1 MSIQRLASRLLPV
14 LFLGLAL
21 AVGWYSRPDRAA
33 PGTSTGRGDESRPAA
48 TLTASL
54 DARSGQMVE
63 VVGRITRVLAD
74 DSHGSRHQ
82 RFIIALGDG
91 STLLVAHNI
100 DLAPRV
106 PLAAGD
112 LARVRGQYEWNDR
125 GGVLHWTHH
134 DPDGRRRDTG
144 WIEHQGKLYR

>member
-106 PLAAGD
+106 PLAGTG
-112 LARVRGQYEWNDR
+112 RVWRGRPR
-125 GGVLHWTHH
+125 GW
-134 DPDGRRRDTG
+134 PRRRDAG
-144 WIEHQGKLYR
+144 HRRVCDADDVASGAGC